1 AAVAAVLSGRGHTV
15 IPVKPVQTGEPEGS
29 GDVVSVEKLTGLP
42 GVELAR
48 YPEPLAPNIAARR
61 AGMPQ
66 VERAELGARIRELD
80 GPDRIVL
87 VEGAGGLLVRL
98 ADDLTIGDIAADLG
112 APLLVVTSLG
122 LGSLN
127 TAELTVRAAQARGL
141 RVLGL
146 IGGSLPAEP
155 DLATRENLAEL
166 PRVTG
171 VRLLGCLPAGRWTSG
186 TCLEEFEE
194 LLRQLTVGVDPDV
207 RLTRVIAGAHTPA
220 LPHRVEPDLLQDA
233 GRGRVVGGDAG
244 RDRGV
249 RVDAPHRL
257 ERGLRDLGGEAVAPL
272 VGAETVLEVP
282 DAAVDELDA
291 ADADEL
297 GRLVA
302 HVDAPRAEI
311 FRRPGRLG
319 AADELVGLLDRFVAR
334 VRAVLPD
341 ALVAVDLVGLGVV
354 TRAQGHEDESFG
366 SRYRSHAAMLH
377 RSHFGVKAFPWAIF
391 LDCQT

>member
-1 AAVAAVLSGRGHTV
+1 MIIVVTGTGTDVGKTVATAAVAAVLSGRGHTV

-122 LGSLN
+122 LGSLS

-171 VRLLGCLPAGRWTSG
+171 VRLLGCLPAAAG
-186 TCLEEFEE
+186 TLDRQEFGE
-194 LLRQLTVGVDPDV
+194 
-207 RLTRVIAGAHTPA
+207 GARRA
-220 LPHRVEPDLLQDA
+220 LD
-233 GRGRVVGGDAG
+233 
-244 RDRGV
+244 
-249 RVDAPHRL
+249 
-257 ERGLRDLGGEAVAPL
+257 LRD
-272 VGAETVLEVP
+272 VP
-282 DAAVDELDA
+282 
-291 ADADEL
+291 
-297 GRLVA
+297 
-302 HVDAPRAEI
+302 
-311 FRRPGRLG
+311 
-319 AADELVGLLDRFVAR
+319 
-334 VRAVLPD
+334 
-341 ALVAVDLVGLGVV
+341 
-354 TRAQGHEDESFG
+354 
-366 SRYRSHAAMLH
+366 
-377 RSHFGVKAFPWAIF
+377 
-391 LDCQT
+391 

>member
-1 AAVAAVLSGRGHTV
+1 MIIVVTGTGTDVGKTVATAAVASVLRDRGHTV
-15 IPVKPVQTGEPEGS
+15 LPFKPVQTGEPEGS

-171 VRLLGCLPAGRWTSG
+171 VRLLGCLPAAAG
-186 TCLEEFEE
+186 TLDRQEFGE
-194 LLRQLTVGVDPDV
+194 
-207 RLTRVIAGAHTPA
+207 GARRA
-220 LPHRVEPDLLQDA
+220 LD
-233 GRGRVVGGDAG
+233 
-244 RDRGV
+244 
-249 RVDAPHRL
+249 
-257 ERGLRDLGGEAVAPL
+257 LRD
-272 VGAETVLEVP
+272 VP
-282 DAAVDELDA
+282 
-291 ADADEL
+291 
-297 GRLVA
+297 
-302 HVDAPRAEI
+302 
-311 FRRPGRLG
+311 
-319 AADELVGLLDRFVAR
+319 
-334 VRAVLPD
+334 
-341 ALVAVDLVGLGVV
+341 
-354 TRAQGHEDESFG
+354 
-366 SRYRSHAAMLH
+366 
-377 RSHFGVKAFPWAIF
+377 
-391 LDCQT
+391 

>member
-1 AAVAAVLSGRGHTV
+1 MIIVVTGTGTDVGKTVATAAVAAVLSGRGHTV
-15 IPVKPVQTGEPEGS
+15 IPVKSVQTGEPEGS

-171 VRLLGCLPAGRWTSG
+171 VRLLGCLPAAAG
-186 TCLEEFEE
+186 TLDRQEFGESA
-194 LLRQLTVGVDPDV
+194 R
-207 RLTRVIAGAHTPA
+207 RA
-220 LPHRVEPDLLQDA
+220 LD
-233 GRGRVVGGDAG
+233 
-244 RDRGV
+244 
-249 RVDAPHRL
+249 
-257 ERGLRDLGGEAVAPL
+257 LRD
-272 VGAETVLEVP
+272 VP
-282 DAAVDELDA
+282 
-291 ADADEL
+291 
-297 GRLVA
+297 
-302 HVDAPRAEI
+302 
-311 FRRPGRLG
+311 
-319 AADELVGLLDRFVAR
+319 
-334 VRAVLPD
+334 
-341 ALVAVDLVGLGVV
+341 
-354 TRAQGHEDESFG
+354 
-366 SRYRSHAAMLH
+366 
-377 RSHFGVKAFPWAIF
+377 
-391 LDCQT
+391 

>member
-1 AAVAAVLSGRGHTV
+1 MIIVVTGTGTDVGKTVATAAVAAVLSGRGHTV

-98 ADDLTIGDIAADLG
+98 ADDLTIADVAADLG

-171 VRLLGCLPAGRWTSG
+171 VRLLGCLPAAAG
-186 TCLEEFEE
+186 TLDRQEFGE
-194 LLRQLTVGVDPDV
+194 
-207 RLTRVIAGAHTPA
+207 GARRA
-220 LPHRVEPDLLQDA
+220 LD
-233 GRGRVVGGDAG
+233 
-244 RDRGV
+244 
-249 RVDAPHRL
+249 
-257 ERGLRDLGGEAVAPL
+257 LRD
-272 VGAETVLEVP
+272 VP
-282 DAAVDELDA
+282 
-291 ADADEL
+291 
-297 GRLVA
+297 
-302 HVDAPRAEI
+302 
-311 FRRPGRLG
+311 
-319 AADELVGLLDRFVAR
+319 
-334 VRAVLPD
+334 
-341 ALVAVDLVGLGVV
+341 
-354 TRAQGHEDESFG
+354 
-366 SRYRSHAAMLH
+366 
-377 RSHFGVKAFPWAIF
+377 
-391 LDCQT
+391 